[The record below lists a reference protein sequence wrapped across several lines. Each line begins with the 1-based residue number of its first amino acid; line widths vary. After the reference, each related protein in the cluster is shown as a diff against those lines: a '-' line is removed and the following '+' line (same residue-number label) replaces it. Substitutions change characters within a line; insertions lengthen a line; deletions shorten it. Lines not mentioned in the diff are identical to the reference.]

1 MNQFIKQWN
10 SKKKSNLI
18 QIIIII
24 IIILYLFNSIYFSY
38 RLNFEKLKNLKSQIE
53 HAQHMVEKTGVRLQK
68 DFDIWWTEQCE
79 LIEQQKNKYN
89 DFNQQQQQQQKMITT
104 STSRGGGGG
113 GGSNNNN
120 NKMTIDSASSVA
132 SSIQSVNSSVF
143 QSRPNSSLNS
153 TATSQAYFNSVSKI
167 FRYMIFY

>member
-1 MNQFIKQWN
+1 M
-10 SKKKSNLI
+10 LI
-18 QIIIII
+18 NNNNKI
-24 IIILYLFNSIYFSY
+24 IIILFSIYFSY

-89 DFNQQQQQQQKMITT
+89 DFNQQQQQKMITT
-104 STSRGGGGG
+104 STSRGGGGAGG
-113 GGSNNNN
+113 GGSNNN

-153 TATSQAYFNSVSKI
+153 TATSQAYYNLVSKI
-167 FRYMIFY
+167 FRYIIFFIEENYIL

>member
-1 MNQFIKQWN
+1 
-10 SKKKSNLI
+10 
-18 QIIIII
+18 
-24 IIILYLFNSIYFSY
+24 
-38 RLNFEKLKNLKSQIE
+38 
-53 HAQHMVEKTGVRLQK
+53 MVEKTGVRLQK

-89 DFNQQQQQQQKMITT
+89 DFNQQQQQQKMITT
-104 STSRGGGGG
+104 STSRGGGGAGG
-113 GGSNNNN
+113 GGSNNN

-153 TATSQAYFNSVSKI
+153 TATSQAYYNLVSKI
-167 FRYMIFY
+167 FRYIIFLLKKITYSKIGHISNTEFRLSGTEFPYGNKFSYFFND

>member
-1 MNQFIKQWN
+1 
-10 SKKKSNLI
+10 
-18 QIIIII
+18 
-24 IIILYLFNSIYFSY
+24 
-38 RLNFEKLKNLKSQIE
+38 
-53 HAQHMVEKTGVRLQK
+53 MVEKTGVRLQK

-89 DFNQQQQQQQKMITT
+89 DFNQQQQQQQQQKMITT

-113 GGSNNNN
+113 GGSSNN

-132 SSIQSVNSSVF
+132 SSIQSVNSSIF

-153 TATSQAYFNSVSKI
+153 TATSQAYYNLVSI
-167 FRYMIFY
+167 T